1 MGKRLGRAHRANAPA
16 FTPAAW
22 MPPRLRPP
30 RGCPRVYARR
40 VDAPAF
46 TRREVHHHPT
56 HRAAPTAP
64 MPPRLRPGRETGT
77 GTILLV
83 ECAS

>member
-30 RGCPRVYARR
+30 RGCPRVYAAGGSPSPYAPRR
-40 VDAPAF
+40 AHRANAPAF
-46 TRREVHHHPT
+46 T
-56 HRAAPTAP
+56 
-64 MPPRLRPGRETGT
+64 PGTRNGDRYNSA
-77 GTILLV
+77 G
-83 ECAS
+83 